1 MKKNMK
7 VIAIIAAV
15 IVIAIIA
22 IVIVMMN
29 QKPKTNLPEIK
40 AAEDLSTLIDT
51 VYEGQENLLGSLMT
65 QTVDVTDKDFV
76 NMVTGLENGSQLE
89 YVAVSEPMISSQAYS
104 FVLAKVKDGVDANEV
119 AKQMSEKINP
129 SKWLC
134 VTAEKIYATSSGD
147 IVCLVM
153 ASEEW
158 AKPIYEKF
166 KTVAGTI
173 GEEYEKTQE
182 EVVMDEMNGMEDF
195 GPAVY

>member
-15 IVIAIIA
+15 VVVAIIA
-22 IVIVMMN
+22 IVIVMMG
-29 QKPKTNLPEIK
+29 QKSKTKLPEIK

-65 QTVDVTDKDFV
+65 QTVDVTDNDFV
-76 NMVTGLENGSQLE
+76 NMVTGLEDGSQFE
-89 YVAVSEPMISSQAYS
+89 YIAVSEPMMSSQAYS
-104 FVLAKVKDGVDANEV
+104 FVLAKVKEGVNADEV

-129 SKWLC
+129 SKWIC

-147 IVCLVM
+147 VVCLVM
-153 ASEEW
+153 ASEEM
-158 AKPIYEKF
+158 AKPVYDKF
-166 KTVAGTI
+166 KTVAGAV
-173 GEEYEKTQE
+173 GQEYEKTQE
-182 EVVMDEMNGMEDF
+182 EVSMDELEMDDL